1 LGFKRA
7 WALLGEERIIEIAK
21 ESKKRTKRLSNAPF
35 CQEIFL
41 VVASL
46 IVEIKSKNKEEKAKR

>member
-1 LGFKRA
+1 
-7 WALLGEERIIEIAK
+7 LGEEMIIEIAK

-46 IVEIKSKNKEEKAKR
+46 IVEIKSKNKAEKTKR